1 LKGLLN
7 KGLPWGKSNMRL
19 IHDVKGMSKLIL
31 ILLLLGSFIVG
42 ALLSYIWT
50 MGYYASPEFHLPSQ
64 ANVTIESVEFFAED
78 ATFFNVTL
86 LNPSYS
92 NSTIKID
99 KIMVSTNG
107 NLLHNVT
114 STVPSLP
121 NEELAPGKSQT
132 FKAYWNWANY
142 TGQSVNVIVIV
153 AGSGATFKKITPFMN
168 LTITSVNFDPAVSAT
183 NFTVTVQS
191 MGSQT
196 FMNITRMTLNGEEVD
211 VSPLP
216 YTLDANASET
226 FTLTRDWSDLQGENA
241 IVNVETLQGFTAQR
255 SQVVPVVFRVLTP
268 VFNAINTSSFNLTV
282 QNVAIPQVSLDISQ
296 IKVDVLGETVIIEG
310 ANVVPPLPYLLQS
323 DSEVLLV
330 CPWNWS
336 GYQGQGVTAVV
347 TVYTQQG
354 FFASTEA
361 SIP

>member
-1 LKGLLN
+1 
-7 KGLPWGKSNMRL
+7 MRL
-19 IHDVKGMSKLIL
+19 IHDVKGMSKLIF
-31 ILLLLGSFIVG
+31 ILLLLGSFILG

-92 NSTIKID
+92 FSTVKID

-107 NLLHNVT
+107 DLLHQVT
-114 STVPSLP
+114 NTLPSLP
-121 NEELAPGKSQT
+121 HELAPSNSQT

-142 TGQSVNVIVIV
+142 TGQSVNVIAFV
-153 AGSGATFKKITPFMN
+153 ADGSGATLKKITPFMN
-168 LTITSVNFDPAVSAT
+168 ITIASVNFDPSVSAT

-211 VSPLP
+211 VSPLLP
-216 YTLDANASET
+216 YPLNVNASAT
-226 FTLTRDWSDLQGENA
+226 FTLNWAWSDLQGEDA
-241 IVNVETLQGFTAQR
+241 IVSVETLQGFTAQK
-255 SQVVPVVFRVLTP
+255 SQVVPEVLKVSNIVFSLT
-268 VFNAINTSSFNLTV
+268 NTSSFNLTV
-282 QNVAIPQVSLDISQ
+282 QNVAIPQVSLTISQ
-296 IKVDVLGETVIIEG
+296 IEVYVLGETVGIEG

-323 DSEVLLV
+323 DSEVFM
-330 CPWNWS
+330 CPWNWFN
-336 GYQGQGVTAVV
+336 YKEQGVTAVV

-354 FFASTEA
+354 FFASAEA
-361 SIP
+361 LIP